1 MRRVKKLLWIF
12 AALCLVGL
20 ISAGAG
26 ILVARAGGS
35 ALPGRPLVLTW
46 RVSGTVAEQ
55 TQPQLLPIPGYEP
68 PPSIAGLYRA
78 LSAARR
84 DPGVKGIAVYIEDA
98 AMGLA
103 KAQELRRQIELLRQ
117 AGKFATCYLETAG
130 EGSNGTLDY
139 YLATAC
145 EDLWL
150 APSGEVNL
158 LGLYADS
165 LFLRGTLDKLRIEP
179 AFSHVGQYKSASE
192 VFTEYEHSP
201 AAQEAIA
208 AVLESDFDEIVG
220 AVAKARQLEPE
231 AVERLVD
238 GAPYEATRA
247 LELGLVDRLAYPD
260 EFRDD
265 LESRAGGEPR
275 LLSLEE
281 YRPRR
286 FRRGRKLAVVFAE
299 GTILRGSGGVQ
310 PWTEETF
317 LGAADLG
324 EVLRELGEDDG
335 VAAVVLRV
343 NSPGGSALASDLILR
358 EVEKLVESKPVVVS
372 MSDYAASG
380 GYYIAAK
387 ATKIV
392 AEAGSLTGSIGVVGG
407 KLVTRR
413 FQEELLGITHDPLKR
428 GRNADLYS
436 SLAGFTPEQA
446 AVYDEQMRRVYDT
459 FVRHV
464 AAGRRMKPEAVA
476 AVAEGR
482 VWTGAD
488 AQRLGLVDEV
498 GGLDRALELAREAA
512 GLAAGA
518 NFQVVY
524 YPEAPGLLEVLLGRR
539 EPTLPSELRSWI
551 GLLTPPRA
559 PGILELP
566 RELRVLAR
574 PF

>member
-1 MRRVKKLLWIF
+1 MKKLLWVF
-12 AALCLVGL
+12 AALCLVAVV
-20 ISAGAG
+20 SATTG
-26 ILVARAGGS
+26 ILLARGGS
-35 ALPGRPLVLTW
+35 GGGARLAGRPLVLTW
-46 RVSGTVAEQ
+46 RISGNVVEQ
-55 TQPQLLPIPGYEP
+55 TQPQLLPVPGFES
-68 PPSIAGLYRA
+68 PPSIAGLYRG
-78 LSAARR
+78 LSAARQDSR
-84 DPGVKGIAVYIEDA
+84 VKGLAVYVEDA

-103 KAQELRRQIELLRQ
+103 KAQELRRQIELMRQ

-150 APSGEVNL
+150 APTGEVNL

-165 LFLRGTLDKLRIEP
+165 LFVRGALDKLRIEP
-179 AFSHVGQYKSASE
+179 VFRHVGQYKSASE
-192 VFTEYEHSP
+192 LFTEYQHSP

-208 AVLESDFDEIVG
+208 AVLDSDFDEIVG
-220 AVAKARQLEPE
+220 AVAAARRLAPA
-231 AVERLVD
+231 AVERLLD
-238 GAPYEATRA
+238 GAPYDADRA

-265 LESRAGGEPR
+265 LETRAGREPR
-275 LLSLEE
+275 LLNLED
-281 YRPRR
+281 YRPSR

-299 GTILRGSGGVQ
+299 GTILRGSGGIQ

-324 EVLRELGEDDG
+324 EVLRELAEDDG
-335 VAAVVLRV
+335 IAAVVLRI

-358 EVEKLVESKPVVVS
+358 EVEKLEESKPVVVS
-372 MSDYAASG
+372 MSDFAASG

-392 AEAGSLTGSIGVVGG
+392 AEAGTLTGSIGVVGG

-436 SLAGFTPEQA
+436 SLAGFNAEQA
-446 AVYDEQMRRVYDT
+446 EVYEEQMRRVYDA
-459 FVRHV
+459 FVGHV
-464 AAGRRMKPEAVA
+464 AAGRGMKVEEVA

-488 AQRLGLVDEV
+488 AHRIGLVDEV
-498 GGLDRALELAREAA
+498 GGLDRALDLAREAA
-512 GLAAGA
+512 GLESGA
-518 NFQVVY
+518 RYQVVY
-524 YPEAPGLLEVLLGRR
+524 YPEAPGILEILLGRR
-539 EPTLPSELRSWI
+539 DPGLPAEVRSWLE
-551 GLLTPPRA
+551 LLAPARA
-559 PGILELP
+559 VGVLELP